1 MLPSENNRV
10 KFLTLLAALDN
21 LSSTRRNLNYIAT
34 LCNFDI
40 GQMLETKP
48 NFVMNSNNDWRCK
61 LINEIIDIRD
71 NEVNIDFEF
80 TELSEILEVI
90 TTENN

>member
-1 MLPSENNRV
+1 MTV
-10 KFLTLLAALDN
+10 KFLTQLAAHDN
-21 LSSTRRNLNYIAT
+21 LSNTRRNLNYIAA

-48 NFVMNSNNDWRCK
+48 NFVINPNNDWRCK

-71 NEVNIDFEF
+71 NEMNIDFEF

-90 TTENN
+90 TTENK